1 MDLNRLEEAL
11 LTEGMRLKTS
21 LVAMETTHNNA
32 GGTVLPLD
40 HMRSVYGMANSRGI
54 SVHRTGRACNAAV
67 ALGVTPLDIAQH
79 ADTVSLCLS
88 RA

>member
-1 MDLNRLEEAL
+1 
-11 LTEGMRLKTS
+11 
-21 LVAMETTHNNA
+21 METTHNNA

-40 HMRSVYGMANSRGI
+40 HMLSVYGMANSRGI
-54 SVHRTGRACNAAV
+54 SVHLDGARMYNAAV